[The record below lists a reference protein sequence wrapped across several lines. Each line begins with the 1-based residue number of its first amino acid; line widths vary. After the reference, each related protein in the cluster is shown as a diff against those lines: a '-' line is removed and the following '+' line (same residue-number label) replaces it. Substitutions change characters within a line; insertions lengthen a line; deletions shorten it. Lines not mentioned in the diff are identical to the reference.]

1 MSNFVNSFIQGA
13 NLEQGIRS
21 SHQRERL
28 LDAQDARA
36 NVASERAG
44 ESHKLSME
52 RGRAGLAALAN
63 EEAFRAQLR
72 PIQLEEAKA
81 AQAHKN
87 QLRPHE
93 LSAAERQAKAAG
105 VALEQG
111 EFNLEQSKTLW
122 NKTLQDEDMTTR
134 KQQAQYLYPH
144 VIKKLVDSNGDVDAV
159 FREYPEYFELTRDM
173 PNEFNLAYL
182 FDPQQR
188 QKVYGAIDIFNPKTP
203 SSLRDPK
210 SIELLNDVM
219 QDQINAGEGVNP
231 QTGKPIVQKRVTGI
245 YAVPNQLGKVAL
257 ELEVTDSDNN
267 AYQAPRTNNLSTDDN
282 DTVKMVDAN
291 QVMGIM
297 NAKHKMAKTGEQIT
311 QLNPNAMAQLSQ
323 IYQRLQSGPQQKL
336 DAGYVPYGNGSV
348 KFSDLFESYKSQL
361 PDQQEDP
368 EGHALAIQ
376 AMPFHHYRW
385 AGGDDQKMQ
394 FVQQAYQHNLHVART
409 LQQRLAG
416 FDFSNMN
423 EAAEA
428 QKIAQEMQQAFIDP
442 QKEYAAALKASKQQS
457 GKEVEQQSGK
467 DSEKQ
472 SGKVAQGRGLKALAE
487 PEYKQPMSLED
498 YELMEQ
504 SKRTRP
510 VTPFISMSGAPS
522 SAALQQQNAYKNTGL
537 ESRYQQYVKGVEN
550 KNQRLRE
557 EHEYQLRAQ
566 RQQQINLL
574 TQKLELGRISDD
586 EKLTLKSLL
595 QQQQAGQ

>member
-21 SHQRERL
+21 SHQRARL

-52 RGRAGLAALAN
+52 RGRAGLAALAA
-63 EEAFRAQLR
+63 EEAHRNSLR
-72 PIQLEEAKA
+72 PIQLATAEAE
-81 AQAHKN
+81 QAHRN
-87 QLRPHE
+87 SLRPHE
-93 LSAAERQAKAAG
+93 LSAAENQAKASG
-105 VALEQG
+105 IALEQG
-111 EFNLEQSKTLW
+111 QFNLDKSKTLW

-348 KFSDLFESYKSQL
+348 KFSDLFESYISQL

-394 FVQQAYQHNLHVART
+394 FVQKAYQHNLHVART
-409 LQQRLAG
+409 LQQRLAEL
-416 FDFSNMN
+416 DFGDMSQ
-423 EAAEA
+423 AAEA
-428 QKIAQEMQQAFIDP
+428 QKIAQEMEQAFMNP
-442 QKEYAAALKASKQQS
+442 QLEYAAAVEAAKNQKNKGSKQQDS
-457 GKEVEQQSGK
+457 NGSKQQGGKGSKSQGANSV
-467 DSEKQ
+467 SEP
-472 SGKVAQGRGLKALAE
+472 V
-487 PEYKQPMSLED
+487 YKQAMSLED
-498 YELMEQ
+498 YALAQEARASKPNSTAHRPYAGRTAPHESSYKGLSLEQ
-504 SKRTRP
+504 SYD
-510 VTPFISMSGAPS
+510 
-522 SAALQQQNAYKNTGL
+522 NYKARIDDENTHI
-537 ESRYQQYVKGVEN
+537 
-550 KNQRLRE
+550 RE
-557 EHEYQLRAQ
+557 EHERQLRAK

-574 TQKLELGRISDD
+574 TKKLELGRITDD